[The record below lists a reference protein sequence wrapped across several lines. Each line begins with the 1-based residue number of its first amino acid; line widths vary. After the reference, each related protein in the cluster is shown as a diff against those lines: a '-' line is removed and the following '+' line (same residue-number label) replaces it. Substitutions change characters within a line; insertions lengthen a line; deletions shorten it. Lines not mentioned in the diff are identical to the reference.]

1 MFANISGNK
10 SNIYERSWLKF
21 GQEHFIFDYFS
32 VDWEDFLKT
41 DELDFDN
48 STQIFLYKIT
58 MLLDI

>member
-1 MFANISGNK
+1 MFANISDNK
-10 SNIYERSWLKF
+10 SNIYERSWLKL
-21 GQEHFIFDYFS
+21 GREHFIFDYFS

-41 DELDFDN
+41 DELDFDH

>member
-1 MFANISGNK
+1 MFANISDNK
-10 SNIYERSWLKF
+10 SNIYERIWLKL
-21 GQEHFIFDYFS
+21 GREHFIFDYFS

>member
-1 MFANISGNK
+1 MFANISDNK
-10 SNIYERSWLKF
+10 SNIYERSWLKL
-21 GQEHFIFDYFS
+21 GREHFIFDYFS

>member
-10 SNIYERSWLKF
+10 SNIYERSWLKL
-21 GQEHFIFDYFS
+21 GREHFIFDYFS